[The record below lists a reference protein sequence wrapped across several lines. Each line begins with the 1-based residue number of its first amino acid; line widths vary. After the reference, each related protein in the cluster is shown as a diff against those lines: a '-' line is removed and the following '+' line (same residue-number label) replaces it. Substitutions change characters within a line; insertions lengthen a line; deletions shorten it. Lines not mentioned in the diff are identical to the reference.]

1 MTSSSTPIPKP
12 LWDALEN
19 VLLVKSRDL
28 IKDIAKTL
36 HQPDRPLLDA
46 FKAKK
51 LQFHLVDLAD
61 PTDGNLQ
68 CDALLCTSA
77 VAHRCR
83 KPVLFGK
90 SRCPE
95 HEFHTNPVLG
105 TKPLLQRVVTAEGEA
120 YFVDSNKNIFTKE
133 LHLVGHYE
141 DNTITL
147 FEIDEEEEFV

>member
-19 VLLVKSRDL
+19 VLMVKSREL

-36 HQPDRPLLDA
+36 HQPDKPLLDA

-51 LQFHLVDLAD
+51 LQFHLVDLTD

-68 CDALLCTSA
+68 CDALLCGSA

-90 SRCPE
+90 CRCPE
-95 HEFHTNPVLG
+95 HEFHTNPSLG
-105 TKPLLQRVVTAEGEA
+105 GKPVLQRIETPEGEA
-120 YFVDSNKNIFTKE
+120 YFVDTNNNIFTKD
-133 LHLVGHYE
+133 LTLIGHF
-141 DNTITL
+141 DGSTITL
-147 FEIDEEEEFV
+147 FDIEEEEEFA